1 MHDIRL
7 LVLHPD
13 EATAAAIAARLCG
26 AMVELRSMFGTAPPP
41 KNLTAIA
48 LFGVNDIS
56 GAHLTGGTH
65 VLLVGPPCPSLATV
79 ERLAEMARKSG
90 VQFIAVNPDR
100 YLPSRQLLYKQRTA
114 LGEVG
119 LVRMHRWEPPA
130 SASEPKELPDALLRD
145 LDTTLWL
152 VARKPNRVYAIQQ
165 KSDAT
170 GRTVQV
176 HLGFASGAMALLDY
190 TNGLP
195 PGDTYYSLSVI
206 AANGAAYAD
215 DHQNRQLLYRGGT
228 PQAIQTSEEPGHLA
242 AVAQEFVNALREG
255 RDLSAN
261 TNAWK
266 DVFAVAES
274 VKKSLASGRAEVL

>member
-1 MHDIRL
+1 MNDIRL

-13 EATAAAIAARLCG
+13 EATAAAIAARLRD
-26 AMVELRSMFGTAPPP
+26 ATVEPSKPQSHPPENYNAVAFFG
-41 KNLTAIA
+41 IA
-48 LFGVNDIS
+48 KIDLS
-56 GAHLTGGTH
+56 YLASRTH
-65 VLLVGPPCPSLATV
+65 VLLVAPPCPSLAAI
-79 ERLAEMARKSG
+79 ERLTEWARKSE
-90 VQFIAVNPDR
+90 VRLVVVNPDR
-100 YLPSRQLLYKQRTA
+100 YLPSRQLLYKQRSA
-114 LGEVG
+114 LGEAG
-119 LVRMHRWEPPA
+119 LIRLHRWEPA
-130 SASEPKELPDALLRD
+130 GITSEPNELPDAILRD
-145 LDTTLWL
+145 LDTAIWL
-152 VARKPNRVYAIQQ
+152 VGRKPNRVYAIQQ

-190 TNGLP
+190 TNCLP
-195 PGDTYYSLSVI
+195 PGDTYHSLSLI

-215 DHQNRQLLYRGGT
+215 DHQNRQLLYLGGT

-242 AVAQEFVNALREG
+242 AIAQEFVNALREG